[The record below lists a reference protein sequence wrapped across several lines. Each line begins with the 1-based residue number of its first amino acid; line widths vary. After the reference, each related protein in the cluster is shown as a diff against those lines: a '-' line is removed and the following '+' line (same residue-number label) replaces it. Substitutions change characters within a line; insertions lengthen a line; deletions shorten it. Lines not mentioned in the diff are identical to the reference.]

1 MDERSDL
8 AGEPAAA
15 VRHIE
20 VSGSQGMIIG
30 DNAHMEVHFHY
41 AGSRQAESA
50 SGTVVAGAIPLPPAA
65 FQPREDLMAALRA
78 SSRGISVMRAVTGM
92 RGVGKTQLAAAY
104 ARECVDAHWRLVAW
118 VNADDVASLL
128 EGLALIASRLG
139 IHGPGVDLA
148 TAAAAVRDR
157 LAADGERCLV
167 VFDNVEDP
175 GILRTYLPAAGQAQ
189 IVITSTVAATAN
201 LGGSVPVDVFTD
213 AQALTFLATRTGRDD
228 TDDARALAAEL
239 GFLPLALGQAASVI
253 DMQRLSYKVYLDRLR
268 SYSVLEYLRPTSG
281 EPYPRGTAEAIMLSF
296 DAVTTADPGDLCGKL
311 LCIISLLSP
320 NGVSREVLYLGE
332 GAGVFAA
339 EPSAID
345 EALARLA
352 DASLLSYADDGAAV
366 TAHRLVMRVLRERAS
381 HDGRLPEIGHQA
393 IRLLD
398 CWQQSIGE
406 TWRARPVAYDF
417 ARQVSALNSQ
427 FTPDPDEAVT
437 VTKLLDLRNHALLRL
452 RELEDS
458 AVQGVEFGEQLVSDS
473 ERIRGPHHVGTV
485 SARSNLSAVYH
496 QAGRIGEAIGSC
508 EQVVTD
514 RERILGSG
522 HPDTL
527 VARSNLATLYAVAGR
542 ADEAILLHEQILIE
556 RERSLG
562 PHHTNTATSRSNL
575 ALAYQQIGRLDEAAR
590 LCEQVV
596 ADFERIFGPDHP
608 STLTTR
614 GNLANIYADT
624 GRADEAFALH
634 EQVLTRRENSL
645 GPCHPDTL
653 ASRNHLAGAYQD
665 AGRLSEAIE
674 MFEETIAEQETVL
687 GPDHPDTLST
697 RSNLATAYQQA
708 GQLDKAIDLYEQ
720 ALGGLKRV
728 LGEDHPNTVIV
739 QNNVDSAYRAWLAAR
754 KRRQGPTWKRLTPWL
769 R

>member
-1 MDERSDL
+1 MDERADL
-8 AGEPAAA
+8 AGDPPAA

-20 VSGSQGMIIG
+20 VSGSQGTIIG

-50 SGTVVAGAIPLPPAA
+50 SGTAVAGAIPLLPAA

-78 SSRGISVMRAVTGM
+78 SSRGISVVRAVTGM

-104 ARECVDAHWRLVAW
+104 ARECVDGHWRLVAW
-118 VNADDVASLL
+118 VNAEDVASLL
-128 EGLALIASRLG
+128 EGLALIAARLG
-139 IHGPGVDLA
+139 INRPGMDLA
-148 TAAAAVRDR
+148 TTAAAVRDR

-175 GILRTYLPAAGQAQ
+175 GMLRTYLPAAGQAQ
-189 IVITSTVAATAN
+189 IVITSTIAATAN

-228 TDDARALAAEL
+228 TDDARVLATEL
-239 GFLPLALGQAASVI
+239 GFLPLALAQAASVI

-268 SYSVLEYLRPTSG
+268 SYSVLEYLRPTSA

-296 DAVTTADPGDLCGKL
+296 DAVTTGDPGELCGKL

-320 NGVSREVLYLGE
+320 NGVSREVLYFGD
-332 GAGVFAA
+332 GAGVFSA

-352 DASLLSYADDGAAV
+352 DASLLSYTEDGAAV

-398 CWQQSIGE
+398 SWRQSIDE
-406 TWRARPVAYDF
+406 TWRARTVAYDF

-427 FTPDPDEAVT
+427 FTPDPDEADT
-437 VTKLLDLRNHALLRL
+437 VAKLLDLRHHALLRL
-452 RELEDS
+452 TELEDS

-473 ERIRGPHHVGTV
+473 DRIRGPQHAGTV
-485 SARSNLSAVYH
+485 SARSNLSLVYH
-496 QAGRIGEAIGSC
+496 QAGRIGEAIGLC

-514 RERILGSG
+514 RESILGSG
-522 HPDTL
+522 HSDTL
-527 VARSNLATLYAVAGR
+527 VARGNLATLYADAGR
-542 ADEAILLHEQILIE
+542 AGEAVLLHEQILIE

-562 PHHTNTATSRSNL
+562 PHHADTATSRSNL
-575 ALAYQQIGRLDEAAR
+575 ALAYQEIGRIDEAAR

-596 ADFERIFGPDHP
+596 AEFERIFGPDHP
-608 STLTTR
+608 RTLTTR
-614 GNLANIYADT
+614 SNLANIYAVT
-624 GRADEAFALH
+624 GRADKAFALH
-634 EQVLTRRENSL
+634 EQVLARHENSL
-645 GPCHPDTL
+645 GPRHPATL
-653 ASRNHLAGAYQD
+653 AGRNHLAIAYQD
-665 AGRLSEAIE
+665 VGRLSEAIE
-674 MFEETIAEQETVL
+674 LFEETIAGQEAVL
-687 GPDHPDTLST
+687 GPDHPNTLGA
-697 RSNLATAYQQA
+697 RSNLANAYEQA

-728 LGEDHPNTVIV
+728 LGENHPTTVIV
-739 QNNVDSAYRAWLAAR
+739 QSNLDSAYRAWLAAR
-754 KRRQGPTWKRLTPWL
+754 KRRKGPTWQRMTRWL